1 MGRLIPDLLRAVAD
15 GWEQAAGR
23 DPVDEHAAEAVELLD
38 LDQTAANVRVG
49 PVQVFRLWPDGV
61 SDEEKVA
68 ILERELLRVAL
79 ERDRLAKE
87 AFGPIPATTED
98 RSDDPD
104 EVVVTTDVDEDLV
117 IQLGLDLQ
125 EARREIEALQAQ
137 LAEQGDTVTPLVEY
151 TIPHADAALRE
162 QLRVSVAL
170 GYPVRW
176 SAAYVAAIRDLVER
190 LWESSTVVSPD
201 PADTAKVDDRLPLVH
216 GEWCGS
222 TTEGDGFNGQW
233 HCSRSPHT
241 TGQHVATT
249 AGTVVAV
256 WPNESDTP
264 RDVQAVVDA
273 ARTYAELYAG
283 ERAKYCVEPSA
294 RALVD
299 AVRALD
305 GQPLLSAATR
315 GEVG

>member
-49 PVQVFRLWPDGV
+49 PVHVYRLWPDGV

-79 ERDRLAKE
+79 ERDRLAEE
-87 AFGPIPATTED
+87 AFGPVPPGAED
-98 RSDDPD
+98 ETDPDGECIAHRTDPDDPD
-104 EVVVTTDVDEDLV
+104 EVVVTADVDEDLV

-125 EARREIEALQAQ
+125 ESRREIEALQAQ
-137 LAEQGDTVTPLVEY
+137 LAERDGRFPPIAGAPT
-151 TIPHADAALRE
+151 DAALRE

-176 SAAYVAAIRDLVER
+176 PVSYVAAILDFIER
-190 LWESSTVVSPD
+190 L
-201 PADTAKVDDRLPLVH
+201 LV
-216 GEWCGS
+216 
-222 TTEGDGFNGQW
+222 
-233 HCSRSPHT
+233 
-241 TGQHVATT
+241 
-249 AGTVVAV
+249 
-256 WPNESDTP
+256 
-264 RDVQAVVDA
+264 VVDA
-273 ARTYAELYAG
+273 SRTYADLYAG
-283 ERAKYCVEPSA
+283 DRAKYCVEPSA

-299 AVRALD
+299 AVRTLD
-305 GQPLLSAATR
+305 GQPLLPATVTA
-315 GEVG
+315 GGTG